1 MLRGY
6 LFKLARS
13 PLTYIGVLGVLAVCL
28 LNIRGQ
34 SSSFETVVT
43 RINMFLDLDAFRK
56 ITVLFA
62 ALPFTANF
70 SDEWKSKITP
80 YCVTRRSVK
89 KYAVSNVILCFV
101 TSFIA
106 LFLGIMLYMLG
117 ASFFSEFD
125 RPDPNASI
133 YTMPYHEFYNSDSL
147 RWLFP
152 ITRVFIFSLSGG
164 MWCVMGLM
172 LSALIPNKY
181 VAVCSP
187 VVASYIVE
195 RITMQLPPRL
205 SLYSLSMSVPMV
217 INSVVTFIYNILVFT
232 GISAICGWIF
242 YIILRKRVRNEFT
255 V

>member
-1 MLRGY
+1 MFRGY
-6 LFKLARS
+6 LYKLARS
-13 PLTYIGVLGVLAVCL
+13 PLTYIGVFGVLAVCL
-28 LNIRGQ
+28 ANLRGMEISQ
-34 SSSFETVVT
+34 NTTVMG
-43 RINMFLDLDAFRK
+43 RIDLFLDLDAFRK

-70 SDEWKSKITP
+70 SDEWKSKTTFS
-80 YCVTRRSVK
+80 CVTRKSVK
-89 KYAVSNVILCFV
+89 SYALSNVVLCFV
-101 TSFIA
+101 TSFLA

-117 ASFFSEFD
+117 ASLFTEFD
-125 RPDPNASI
+125 SPDQYIHSTI
-133 YTMPYHEFYNSDSL
+133 PYFELLNNTHL
-147 RWLFP
+147 RWLYP
-152 ITRVFIFSLSGG
+152 VTRVFVFSVSGA

-217 INSVVTFIYNILVFT
+217 INSVVTFFYNTLVFT

-242 YIILRKRVRNEFT
+242 FIILRKRVRNEFT

>member
-1 MLRGY
+1 MIRGY
-6 LFKLARS
+6 LYKLARS
-13 PLTYIGVLGVLAVCL
+13 PFTYIGLLGVLAVCL
-28 LNIRGQ
+28 TNLRGDGINKYT
-34 SSSFETVVT
+34 TVME

-56 ITVLFA
+56 VTVLFA

-70 SDEWKSKITP
+70 SDEWRSKITT
-80 YCVTRRSVK
+80 YCVTRKGVK
-89 KYAVSNVILCFV
+89 KYAFSNVILCFV
-101 TSFIA
+101 TSFVA

-125 RPDPNASI
+125 RPDPNI
-133 YTMPYHEFYNSDSL
+133 YTRMPYHKLLNDGP
-147 RWLFP
+147 RWLYP
-152 ITRVFIFSLSGG
+152 IVRVFVFSVSGG

-217 INSVVTFIYNILVFT
+217 VNSTFTFIYTILIFT
-232 GISAICGWIF
+232 GISVVCGWIF
-242 YIILRKRVRNEFT
+242 YYVLRKRVRNEFT

>member
-1 MLRGY
+1 MPFEHTRRTFFVYDSNNQNQYISGFGRVSENNGIVRG
-6 LFKLARS
+6 S
-13 PLTYIGVLGVLAVCL
+13 
-28 LNIRGQ
+28 
-34 SSSFETVVT
+34 
-43 RINMFLDLDAFRK
+43 AFH
-56 ITVLFA
+56 
-62 ALPFTANF
+62 PNF

-89 KYAVSNVILCFV
+89 KYAVSNVALCFL
-101 TSFIA
+101 TAFLTLFI
-106 LFLGIMLYMLG
+106 GIMLYMLG

-125 RPDPNASI
+125 RHDPNI
-133 YTMPYHEFYNSDSL
+133 YTRMPYHELLNDDP
-147 RWLFP
+147 RWLYP
-152 ITRVFIFSLSGG
+152 IVRVFVFSVSGG

-181 VAVCSP
+181 VAVCAP

-195 RITMQLPPRL
+195 RITMQFPPRL

-217 INSVVTFIYNILVFT
+217 INSVFTFFYNTLVFT

-242 YIILRKRVRNEFT
+242 FIILRKRVRNEFT

>member
-1 MLRGY
+1 MIRGY

-13 PLTYIGVLGVLAVCL
+13 PLTYIGVFGVLAVCL
-28 LNIRGQ
+28 LNIHGQ
-34 SSSFETVVT
+34 SSSFETVIT

-70 SDEWKSKITP
+70 SDEWKSKITT
-80 YCVTRRSVK
+80 YCVTRKGVK
-89 KYAVSNVILCFV
+89 KYAFSNVFLCFL
-101 TSFIA
+101 TSLIA

-117 ASFFSEFD
+117 ASLFTEFD
-125 RPDPNASI
+125 SPDPNI
-133 YTMPYHEFYNSDSL
+133 YTRMPYHELLNDGP
-147 RWLFP
+147 RWLYP
-152 ITRVFIFSLSGG
+152 VTRVFVFSVSGA

-195 RITMQLPPRL
+195 RITMQFPPRL

-217 INSVVTFIYNILVFT
+217 INSTLTFIYTTLFFT

-242 YIILRKRVRNEFT
+242 YIILLKRVRNEFT